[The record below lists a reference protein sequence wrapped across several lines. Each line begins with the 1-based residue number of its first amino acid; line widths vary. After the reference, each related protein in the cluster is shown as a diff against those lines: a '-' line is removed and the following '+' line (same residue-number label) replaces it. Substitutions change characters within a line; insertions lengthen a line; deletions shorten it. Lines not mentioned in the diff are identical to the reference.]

1 MSMPLDIRYP
11 CQRDRKI
18 EGQLYC
24 VCGAL
29 LGPSARRRSDRSE
42 SREWAPLL
50 PCAAAFVPKVHLFF
64 MDVINFVKNS
74 TTNGAERGRKNGGEG
89 YFGESLH
96 W

>member
-1 MSMPLDIRYP
+1 M
-11 CQRDRKI
+11 KV
-18 EGQLYC
+18 G
-24 VCGAL
+24 
-29 LGPSARRRSDRSE
+29 
-42 SREWAPLL
+42 REWAPLLL